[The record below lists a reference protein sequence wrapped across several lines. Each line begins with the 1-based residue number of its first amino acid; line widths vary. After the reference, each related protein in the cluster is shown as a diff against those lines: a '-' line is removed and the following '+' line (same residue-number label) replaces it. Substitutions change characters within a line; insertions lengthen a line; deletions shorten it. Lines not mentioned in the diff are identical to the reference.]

1 MAGIQG
7 PTGATG
13 ATGPQGAIGLAGLQ
27 GGGATNVAAYSESAF
42 RSFTF
47 AGRSDDI
54 LRSDQGKVREI
65 ADYMRQNPSAQI
77 TIDGP
82 NQRYTHSVADALK
95 EAGVPGNRMR
105 TGPYSAQRQDN
116 RVDVLIGG

>member
-27 GGGATNVAAYSESAF
+27 GGGSTNVASYSETPF

-54 LRSDQGKVREI
+54 LRSDQPKVREI

-77 TIDGP
+77 TINGP
-82 NQRYTHSVADALK
+82 SERYTHSVADALK
-95 EAGVPGNRMR
+95 DAGVAMNRVR
-105 TGPYSAQRQDN
+105 TGPYSSQRQDN